1 MRYSFKAMTIFQAE
15 EYDFRKA
22 RRRNI
27 AIAVAVI
34 VVIVLGIF
42 AWLYRNWP
50 EEHTVQKFMTALE
63 NKDYKAAYGY
73 WVADKEWEQHPQKYS
88 QYPFADFY
96 RDWGPGGDWGEI
108 KSFNVQGSTVP
119 KDSYSSG
126 NGVVVAVTINH
137 RKEPASIWVTK
148 KDHTLSFS
156 PFEVV
161 Q

>member
-1 MRYSFKAMTIFQAE
+1 MTIFQAE

-27 AIAVAVI
+27 IIAVAV
-34 VVIVLGIF
+34 VVVLVVGVF

-50 EEHTVQKFMTALE
+50 EEHAVDKFMTALHS
-63 NKDYKAAYGY
+63 KDYKAAYGY
-73 WVADKEWEQHPQKYS
+73 WVADPNWEQHAQKYA
-88 QYPFADFY
+88 QYSYGDFY

-108 KSFNVQGSTVP
+108 RSFHVEGSTVP

-126 NGVVVAVTINH
+126 NGVVVAVSING